1 MRMNGAST
9 PEPAAGESRRGRG
22 APGHAFVVGVV
33 LAGALLAGVRPALA
47 QGVSASPD
55 FVATLLRLGLSREAG
70 WEARRLTAEGGPEA
84 IAPQTAYDVGMALA
98 LDGEPEQAA
107 PFLSDAAAAVEDPRR
122 ADQWQLAAGV
132 VLLRARAYPH
142 ALHVFA
148 RVEEFGVDDQT
159 RVFAGR
165 LRCVAEVLA
174 LDAAA
179 ARACV
184 AALPIGAAVRAADVD
199 RLIDTLAIDPGH
211 RAIWGG
217 VLSAL
222 LPGLGQA
229 TAGRAAD
236 GAVAL
241 LVNGGFA
248 VGVGFLL
255 ADGAVA
261 DAALLGLG
269 LGLRY
274 YLGNIQHGA
283 AAWRAA
289 AEDNRARA
297 ARQLIRVLGAGNRE

>member
-1 MRMNGAST
+1 WILSALT
-9 PEPAAGESRRGRG
+9 
-22 APGHAFVVGVV
+22 
-33 LAGALLAGVRPALA
+33 ALLA
-47 QGVSASPD
+47 VSSSRAMAAERAPPTPGPD

-84 IAPQTAYDVGMALA
+84 IAAQTAYDVGMALA
-98 LDGEPEQAA
+98 VDGEPEQAA
-107 PFLSDAAAAVEDPRR
+107 PFLSDAAAAVEDPARS
-122 ADQWQLAAGV
+122 DEWQLAAGV

-142 ALHVFA
+142 ALHLFT
-148 RVEEFGVDDQT
+148 RVEEFGANDNT
-159 RVFAGR
+159 RAFAGR

-184 AALPIGAAVRAADVD
+184 AALPAGAGRVD
-199 RLIDTLAIDPGH
+199 ELIDTLQIQPRH

-217 VLSAL
+217 VLSAV

-229 TAGRAAD
+229 TAGRGAD
-236 GAVAL
+236 GAMAL
-241 LVNGGFA
+241 LVNGGFG
-248 VGVGFLL
+248 VGVAFLL

-274 YLGNIQHGA
+274 YLGNIEHGA

-289 AEDNRARA
+289 AEQRRTRA
-297 ARQLIRVLGAGNRE
+297 AQHLIRIVGGAP

>member
-1 MRMNGAST
+1 MRTNAAWTLSALVALAVLSGGRAVAA
-9 PEPAAGESRRGRG
+9 EPATAT
-22 APGHAFVVGVV
+22 AA
-33 LAGALLAGVRPALA
+33 
-47 QGVSASPD
+47 PD

-84 IAPQTAYDVGMALA
+84 IAAQTAYDVGMALA
-98 LDGEPEQAA
+98 IDGQPEQAA

-122 ADQWQLAAGV
+122 SDQWQLAAGV

-142 ALHVFA
+142 ALHLFT
-148 RVEEFGVDDQT
+148 RVEEFGVDDKT
-159 RVFAGR
+159 RAVAGR

-174 LDAAA
+174 LDATA
-179 ARACV
+179 ARAC
-184 AALPIGAAVRAADVD
+184 AAAHGEAAG
-199 RLIDTLAIDPGH
+199 LIDTLEIDPRH

-217 VLSAL
+217 VLSAV

-229 TAGRAAD
+229 TAGRAGD

-241 LVNGGFA
+241 LVNGGFG
-248 VGVGFLL
+248 VGVAFLL

-274 YLGNIQHGA
+274 YLGNIEHGA

-289 AEDNRARA
+289 AEQHRTRA
-297 ARQLIRVLGAGNRE
+297 AQQLIRILGAAAGP

>member
-1 MRMNGAST
+1 MRTNGAWT
-9 PEPAAGESRRGRG
+9 PEVASGARVLRR
-22 APGHAFVVGVV
+22 HAFGAAVV
-33 LAGALLAGVRPALA
+33 LVATLVGGVRPAIA
-47 QGVSASPD
+47 QTAPAPPD

-84 IAPQTAYDVGMALA
+84 IPAQTAYDVGMALA
-98 LDGEPEQAA
+98 LDGQPEQAA

-122 ADQWQLAAGV
+122 ADEWQLAAGV

-142 ALHVFA
+142 ALHLFA
-148 RVEEFGVDDQT
+148 RVEEFGIDDQT
-159 RVFAGR
+159 RAFAGR

-184 AALPIGAAVRAADVD
+184 AALPVGAAVRAADVD
-199 RLIDTLAIDPGH
+199 RLIDTLEIDPGH

-222 LPGLGQA
+222 LPGLGQT
-229 TAGRAAD
+229 TAGRAGD
-236 GAVAL
+236 GALAL

-283 AAWRAA
+283 AAWRAT
-289 AEDNRARA
+289 AEEHRTRA
-297 ARQLIRVLGAGNRE
+297 AQQLIRIVGPGGRP